1 MSEKVYENVFRFSL
15 YQGNSVICEKVFT
28 ADRFNPV
35 SRYSVDIREIIPS
48 IVTRL
53 QRTLSQKFYETTFYH
68 DKRDDDGLLYSEILY
83 DFIGYKQNLINQMK
97 AKYPETVFEKI
108 PQWLDQFEGHIQGQT
123 THVMVGFNALGLNT
137 VGGARFDHIRVDCPL
152 NQERRHAQPSSLLL
166 EGTDEQFPDDP
177 SFLLRFRDGAQ
188 SIHKGI
194 DSVNNDQFH
203 AQVGVQSSLHLG
215 SLTLA
220 QQTGIDEH
228 RHELVPNR
236 ALYHRCRHG

>member
-15 YQGNSVICEKVFT
+15 YQGNNVICEKVFT
-28 ADRFNPV
+28 ADKFNPV

-108 PQWLDQFEGHIQGQT
+108 PQSVKQVISDKIIEGVECKFGLYINDNPIVERLFYVNGYNPIAKSSIDLVYVIEDICDKIFEYLKKIDVKHMWDDYDLINKYSMSIYQIRELPKNKREDLIRK
-123 THVMVGFNALGLNT
+123 MV
-137 VGGARFDHIRVDCPL
+137 
-152 NQERRHAQPSSLLL
+152 
-166 EGTDEQFPDDP
+166 
-177 SFLLRFRDGAQ
+177 
-188 SIHKGI
+188 
-194 DSVNNDQFH
+194 
-203 AQVGVQSSLHLG
+203 
-215 SLTLA
+215 
-220 QQTGIDEH
+220 
-228 RHELVPNR
+228 
-236 ALYHRCRHG
+236 